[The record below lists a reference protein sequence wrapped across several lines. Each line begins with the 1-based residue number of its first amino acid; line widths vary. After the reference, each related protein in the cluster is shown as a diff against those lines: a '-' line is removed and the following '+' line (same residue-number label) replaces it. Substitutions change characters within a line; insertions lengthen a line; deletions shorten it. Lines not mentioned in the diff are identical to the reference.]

1 MLLLSTQVCT
11 CTHGKYNALDEVEAG
26 KVVEEADEAD
36 EEAEVAEEAEVEEE
50 AKVVV
55 VVVGEDQGSK

>member
-1 MLLLSTQVCT
+1 M
-11 CTHGKYNALDEVEAG
+11 EAG